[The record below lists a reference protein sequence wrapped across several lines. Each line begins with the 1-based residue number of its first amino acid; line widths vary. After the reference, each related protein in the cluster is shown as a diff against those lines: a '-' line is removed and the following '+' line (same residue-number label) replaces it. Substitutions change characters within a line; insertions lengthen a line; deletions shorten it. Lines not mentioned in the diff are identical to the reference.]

1 MCINYISI
9 FLPIFNQ
16 VPHPLYPV
24 VTLPFGTKVLAVAE
38 VQVDGAEGVVLSP
51 GDKDK
56 SCLI

>member
-1 MCINYISI
+1 M
-9 FLPIFNQ
+9 
-16 VPHPLYPV
+16 YPV

-38 VQVDGAEGVVLSP
+38 VQVDGAEGGGLSP